1 MKPSTI
7 AELMGSLGCTEWPA
21 RWAEIYDKVMAEY
34 DKYGCELA
42 DPAFYDRLGDR
53 YNVLHKYRDYYK
65 TAAAEIAKDEN
76 LCRLLML
83 LSEVARDRAHAVE
96 EFGKFTPPVAA
107 DGKREI
113 KYDMLT
119 ALVMC
124 ATYDYTY
131 GVLTSQNLPK
141 EHIDYAMNVYDGM
154 ISTFMARNGG
164 APGAMSWV
172 WYQDTA
178 VKGHLF
184 RMGRLEIE
192 VNIKFPDSAI
202 VFRNTIDK
210 EKTVVL
216 ATSGKFHRDGY
227 PLGSKNFEDETG
239 AFDAFIEETDK
250 SWCGY
255 PYDERGYLAKDRVT
269 LKKSEW
275 TIALAGGDNVVG
287 LHIPPGGGMTDE
299 LVTEAFDMAKE
310 FLATFYPS
318 FDYKAFVGV
327 SWIMNPAL
335 ATILGDNS
343 NITKFMKRFT
353 PMGIKSQGHGILNFI
368 FLSPDPANAVIED
381 LPEDTSFQRKLKKVY
396 LDGDCIY
403 EMYGF
408 ILKEK
413 I

>member
-1 MKPSTI
+1 MRPATI
-7 AELMGSLGCTEWPA
+7 SELMSALGCTKYPP
-21 RWAEIYDKVMAEY
+21 RWADIYDSVIDDY
-34 DKYGCELA
+34 DKNGCELA
-42 DPAFYDRLGDR
+42 DPDFYDKLGDK

-76 LCRLLML
+76 LSRLLAL
-83 LSEVARDRAHAVE
+83 LAAVARDREHTVE
-96 EFGKFTPPVAA
+96 EFGNFTPPVAK

-131 GVLTSQNLPK
+131 GVLASQNLPQ
-141 EHIDYAMNVYDGM
+141 EHIDYAMNVFDGM

-192 VNIKFPDSAI
+192 INIKFPDRAI
-202 VFRNTIDK
+202 VLRSNSDSQ
-210 EKTVVL
+210 KTVTL
-216 ATSGKFHRDGY
+216 ATSGRFHRDGY
-227 PLGSKNFEDETG
+227 PLGSKNFEDEEG
-239 AFDAFIEETDK
+239 AFDATLTETDEYFT
-250 SWCGY
+250 GY
-255 PYDERGYLAKDRVT
+255 AYDERGYLAKNKVT
-269 LKKSEW
+269 LKKSDW
-275 TIALAGGDNVVG
+275 TVILKGGDNVVG
-287 LHIPPGGGMTDE
+287 LHMPPGGGMTHE
-299 LVTEAFDMAKE
+299 LVSEAFAKAQE
-310 FLATFYPS
+310 FLATFYPD

-327 SWIMNPAL
+327 SWIFDPKL
-335 ATILGDNS
+335 ADVLGEDS
-343 NITKFMKRFT
+343 NITKFMKRFI
-353 PMGIKSQGHGILNFI
+353 PMGVKSQGLGALNFI
-368 FLSPDPANAVIED
+368 FLSPDPANAVIEE
-381 LPEDTSFQRKLKKVY
+381 LPEDTSLRRKLKKVY
-396 LDGDCIY
+396 LDGSCIY

-408 ILKEK
+408 IPKEN

>member
-1 MKPSTI
+1 MRPSTI
-7 AELMGSLGCTEWPA
+7 TDLMRALGCTEWPT
-21 RWAEIYDKVMAEY
+21 RWAEIYDSVMAQY

-42 DPAFYDRLGDR
+42 DPAFYDRLSDR
-53 YNVLHKYRDYYK
+53 YNVLHKYKDYYK
-65 TAAAEIAKDEN
+65 TAAAEISKDEN

-96 EFGKFTPPVAA
+96 EFGQFTPPVAA

-154 ISTFMARNGG
+154 ISTFMARNSG

-202 VFRNTIDK
+202 VFRNTTDN
-210 EKTVVL
+210 EKTVTL
-216 ATSGKFHRDGY
+216 ATSGRFHRDGY

-250 SWCGY
+250 AWCGY
-255 PYDERGYLAKDRVT
+255 PYDERGHLAKDRVT
-269 LKKSEW
+269 LNKSEW
-275 TIALAGGDNVVG
+275 TIALRGGDNVVG

-299 LVTEAFDMAKE
+299 LVSEAFDMAKE
-310 FLATFYPS
+310 FLATFYPN

-327 SWIMNPAL
+327 SWIMNPEL

-381 LPEDTSFQRKLKKVY
+381 LPEESSFQRKLKKIY

>member
-1 MKPSTI
+1 MKPATI
-7 AELMGSLGCTEWPA
+7 AELMSALGCTDYPE
-21 RWAEIYDKVMAEY
+21 RWTEIYDKVMDEY

-42 DPAFYDRLGDR
+42 DPVFYDKLGDR

-76 LCRLLML
+76 LSRLLML
-83 LSEVARDRAHAVE
+83 LAEVARDRAHAVK
-96 EFGKFTPPVAA
+96 EFDQFTPPVAK

-131 GVLTSQNLPK
+131 SLLTSQNLPK

-192 VNIKFPDSAI
+192 INIKFPDSAI
-202 VFRNTIDK
+202 VFRSKTDK
-210 EKTVVL
+210 DKTVTL

-227 PLGSKNFEDETG
+227 PLGSKSFEDEEG
-239 AFDAFIEETDK
+239 AFDASLEETDEYFV
-250 SWCGY
+250 GY
-255 PYDERGYLAKDRVT
+255 AYDERGYLAKDKVT

-275 TIALAGGDNVVG
+275 TTLIKGGDSVVG
-287 LHIPPGGGMTDE
+287 LHIPPGGGMTEE
-299 LVTEAFDMAKE
+299 LVDEAFDMAKK
-310 FLATFYPS
+310 FLATFYPE

-327 SWIMNPAL
+327 SWIMDPAL
-335 ATILGDNS
+335 TDILGEQS

-353 PMGIKSQGHGILNFI
+353 PMGIKSQGLGILNFI

-381 LPEDTSFQRKLKKVY
+381 LPEDTSFRRKLKKLY
-396 LDGDCIY
+396 LDGGCIY

-408 ILKEK
+408 IPKEK